1 MDTHDTL
8 EDVLSGILEDD
19 EMENDDEELDDND
32 DVAEKENDP
41 SQNNGTD

>member
-19 EMENDDEELDDND
+19 EMENDDEELDDD
-32 DVAEKENDP
+32 AADKENDP

>member
-19 EMENDDEELDDND
+19 EMENDDEELDD
-32 DVAEKENDP
+32 DVADKENDP